1 MFKRGD
7 FVAFCGYLGAGK
19 TMTAFMLAQM
29 YHQAGWPVV
38 SNVDS
43 SAFAG
48 RYTRARTYSDLFLT
62 PRNSLVIADEAGIL
76 LDARSFSSDIN
87 KNITKLLYLMR
98 KRGNIFFYTV
108 QSLQFADN
116 RVREL
121 TRYVFFCEPVQQGYS
136 IARFAI
142 YDGFQ
147 SATLRGSLTVQ
158 HSLYYGLYN
167 SFDDE
172 VSLVDDIS
180 NPKPDRNRPR
190 DNNAASTEARAS
202 VR

>member
-1 MFKRGD
+1 
-7 FVAFCGYLGAGK
+7 
-19 TMTAFMLAQM
+19 MTAYMIAQM
-29 YHQAGWPVV
+29 YHYAGWPIVA
-38 SNVDS
+38 NVDTKH
-43 SAFAG
+43 FTTN
-48 RYTRARTYSDLFLT
+48 YTRARTYGDMFLK
-62 PRNSLVIADEAGIL
+62 PENSLVIADEAGIL

-98 KRGNIFFYTV
+98 KSGNIFFYTV

-121 TRYVFFCEPVQQGYS
+121 TRYVFFCEPVQPGYS

-147 SATLRGSLTVQ
+147 SATIRGSLTIQ

-167 SFDDE
+167 SFDKE
-172 VSLVDDIS
+172 VGLIDDIS
-180 NPKPDRNRPR
+180 APKPDRNRPR
-190 DNNAASTEARAS
+190 DNNAASTEARES